1 MEEGNVPPSRKSAGH
16 VNTQYT
22 KNMNLISGGKS
33 ARLKPLKKV
42 DHVVISL
49 TEKNEETIMRKRSD
63 AVTSPSELNIMDGT
77 HYQNKVLSNNF

>member
-1 MEEGNVPPSRKSAGH
+1 MEDGNIPPSRKSAGY
-16 VNTQYT
+16 VNSYT
-22 KNMNLISGGKS
+22 KNTNLISGGKS

-49 TEKNEETIMRKRSD
+49 AEKNDGYNVRKRSD

-77 HYQNKVLSNNF
+77 HYQNQVLNNNF